1 MEEEHKPWDFS
12 QLEKRKETT
21 TAYGIHIPDAPALPD
36 KPGDKPLESAFLR
49 IIGFCILFPVL
60 FALLGYVGKIIEVKS
75 VMHEI
80 YVVLV
85 AILAV
90 IIVKR

>member
-12 QLEKRKETT
+12 QLEKRKERT
-21 TAYGIHIPDAPALPD
+21 TAYGTHIPDAPALPARS
-36 KPGDKPLESAFLR
+36 GDKPEEAAFLR

-60 FALLGYVGKIIEVKS
+60 FALLGFIGEIIDVKS